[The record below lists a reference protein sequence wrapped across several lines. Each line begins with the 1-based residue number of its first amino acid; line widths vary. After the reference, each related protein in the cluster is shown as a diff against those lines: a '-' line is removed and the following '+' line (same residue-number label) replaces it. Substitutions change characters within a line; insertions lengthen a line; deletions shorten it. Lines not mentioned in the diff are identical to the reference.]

1 MTLDEVVP
9 MVWARIDTALGV
21 PTSDNRGRIAAEQI
35 TARHVNGVGCVDIAA
50 VERDMLDYIAEG
62 NK

>member
-1 MTLDEVVP
+1 

-50 VERDMLDYIAEG
+50 VERDMLDYIAED